1 MVTPPLAPHRPHPRR
16 HHGRVTVDP
25 YAWLSDPSD
34 EAVLAHLRAENA
46 YAQEVTAHLEP
57 LRETLFEEIRARTQ
71 EADLSVPV
79 EYRGWWYY
87 GRTVEGG
94 QYGIRARVPVEPG
107 GSRPVV
113 EPGRV
118 PPGEQV
124 LLDGNAEAGGSEF
137 FALGALEVSPDG
149 GRLAYAV
156 DLRGDERFAL
166 RVRDLATGATRD
178 EVAAVGYGVVWSA
191 DGRHLFY
198 TRVDE
203 AWRPHEVWRHEVG
216 RPQADDVLVLAEPD
230 ERFWLGIGS
239 SRDDRWLI
247 VQAGSRT
254 TSEAHLLDLADP
266 TGPLRCV
273 APRRDGVEYDVEPA
287 GDVLFV
293 SHNTT
298 RPDFELAWLPLTDG
312 PETPH
317 EPGGPRDPS
326 DPSDPG
332 DPGDPSDPGESR
344 DAGDLGASVGAW
356 GPWGPWGPWLPWLAV
371 GEGERVVSLDAFA
384 GHVVVTL
391 RTGGLTALRVV
402 PRAVG
407 AGPEHGEPFDVPVE
421 EELYTVALGENPSW
435 ESTRLLYTLESFLTP
450 ATVAEFDLAGGAS
463 RVLKRKPV
471 RGGYDPAV
479 YRQERAWARA
489 HDGTLIPMSLVMRR
503 DTPRDG
509 TAPGLLYGYGAYE
522 ACLDPWFSI
531 PRLGLLDRGVVFAVA
546 HVRGG
551 GELGRAW
558 YEGGRLEH
566 KPNTFSDTLSCAHH
580 LIDVGLV
587 APDRLGLEGGSAGGL
602 LVGATLN
609 LDPEVFRVA
618 LAQVPFV
625 DALNTMLDP
634 TLPLTV
640 IERDEWGDP
649 LHDPAAFDL
658 MAGYS
663 PYENIAARPY
673 PAILATTS
681 LHDTRVSFAEPTKW
695 VARLRALVPDSAG
708 PILQR
713 TELTAGH
720 GGRSGRYDAWR
731 QYAWETAFLLDQLG
745 ATALVAGARSPVTA
759 P

>member
-1 MVTPPLAPHRPHPRR
+1 MVSPPLADRRPHTRR

-25 YAWLSDPSD
+25 YAWLSDPHD
-34 EAVLAHLRAENA
+34 ESVLAHLRAEND
-46 YAQEVTAHLEP
+46 YAQALTEHLEP

-113 EPGRV
+113 EAGRV

-124 LLDGNAEAGGSEF
+124 LLDGNAEAGASEF
-137 FALGALEVSPDG
+137 FALGAMEVSPDG

-166 RVRDLATGATRD
+166 RVRDLVTGDTRE
-178 EVAAVGYGVVWSA
+178 EVAPVGYGVVWSA
-191 DGRHLFY
+191 DGRYLFY

-247 VQAGSRT
+247 VAAGSRT
-254 TSEAHLLDLADP
+254 TSEAHLLDLTDP

-287 GDVLFV
+287 GDVVFV

-298 RPDFELAWLPLTDG
+298 RPDFELAWLPLTDEPG
-312 PETPH
+312 TQH
-317 EPGGPRDPS
+317 EPVEAGEPGE
-326 DPSDPG
+326 PG
-332 DPGDPSDPGESR
+332 DG
-344 DAGDLGASVGAW
+344 VGAW
-356 GPWGPWGPWLPWLAV
+356 GPWRPWLAV

-384 GHVVVTL
+384 SHVVVSL
-391 RTGGLTALRVV
+391 RSGGLTALRVV

-407 AGPEHGEPFDVPVE
+407 AGPEHGEPFDLPVE
-421 EELYTVALGENPSW
+421 EELYTVGLGDNPAW
-435 ESTRLLYTLESFLTP
+435 ESSRLLYTLESFLTP
-450 ATVAEFDLAGGAS
+450 ATVAEFDLATGAS

-471 RGGYDPAV
+471 RGGYDPAA

-509 TAPGLLYGYGAYE
+509 TAPGLLYAYGAYE

-566 KPNTFSDTLSCAHH
+566 KPNTFSDTVSCAHH
-580 LIDVGLV
+580 LIDAELV
-587 APDRLGLEGGSAGGL
+587 APGRLGLEGGSAGGL
-602 LVGATLN
+602 LVGASLN
-609 LDPEVFRVA
+609 LDPSVFRVA

-625 DALNTMLDP
+625 DALTTMLDP

-649 LHDPAAFDL
+649 LHDAAAFDL

-663 PYENIAARPY
+663 PYENIAATTY

-713 TELTAGH
+713 TELSAGH

-745 ATALVAGARSPVTA
+745 ATALVAGARSPVA
-759 P
+759 SP